1 MPSDLYSFDHK
12 EVLKKKRAV
21 IQTEKIKSLQQ
32 AGQVTKKR
40 KNDTTT
46 RNEKTP
52 EKKKKENKQKQNEQK
67 KNRKEKKVPKKLT
80 QKKAASTTNQTVHE
94 KLIEMSDLMSQFD
107 DTSDKINSV
116 VPNVEKATEEH
127 KCTREPT
134 TATDIEDITP
144 AGLQSPETSLTST
157 WTLCTSNI
165 GLPISPARTSTQN
178 DPGNLNI
185 FSNKILL

>member
-1 MPSDLYSFDHK
+1 
-12 EVLKKKRAV
+12 
-21 IQTEKIKSLQQ
+21 
-32 AGQVTKKR
+32 
-40 KNDTTT
+40 
-46 RNEKTP
+46 
-52 EKKKKENKQKQNEQK
+52 
-67 KNRKEKKVPKKLT
+67 
-80 QKKAASTTNQTVHE
+80 
-94 KLIEMSDLMSQFD
+94 MSDLMSQFD

-134 TATDIEDITP
+134 TAADIEDITP

-165 GLPISPARTSTQN
+165 GLPISPANTSTQN